1 MVSQRTNPNPNG
13 VAEDLRCQILHI
25 EDSADIAI
33 RRKRLA
39 DDSSSAQ
46 WKPRP
51 DSATGFRSDITAD
64 TDLSSAGP
72 SGLPS
77 GAMDTQAQMMK
88 VK

>member
-1 MVSQRTNPNPNG
+1 MVSQRTNPNPNLNG

-25 EDSADIAI
+25 EDSADVAI

-46 WKPRP
+46 WKP

-64 TDLSSAGP
+64 TDLSSAVP
-72 SGLPS
+72 SGVPS